1 MQSDPES
8 GKLSKRKAADRRY
21 ELERPSRNSPLS
33 RIGVSLSEYQAAPKI
48 SPILREI
55 QGGKSKALRAMRFSS
70 QPLIRTFLEKY
81 DSIPPRDRGKLSI
94 EAIALAAKIEIPHL
108 WGEIMLAMREHS
120 VSAVKVIAVA
130 AHPDIMKAR
139 VEFAQLPGGY
149 RDRDK
154 LDEILGA
161 VKPANGNTFIGRAF
175 FGGQQPESDTDKD
188 EPEASDDLEYM
199 FPDASAI
206 QERHSPI
213 KQKALPGGK

>member
-1 MQSDPES
+1 
-8 GKLSKRKAADRRY
+8 
-21 ELERPSRNSPLS
+21 
-33 RIGVSLSEYQAAPKI
+33 
-48 SPILREI
+48 
-55 QGGKSKALRAMRFSS
+55 MRFSS
-70 QPLIRTFLEKY
+70 SPLIKAFLEKY
-81 DSIPPRDRGKLSI
+81 DSIPPRDRERLSI

-130 AHPDIMKAR
+130 AHADVMKKR

-154 LDEILGA
+154 LDEMLGA
-161 VKPANGNTFIGRAF
+161 IKPSAGNMFIGRAF
-175 FGGQQPESDTDKD
+175 FGGQQPESDD
-188 EPEASDDLEYM
+188 EEEEAKSDDVDYM